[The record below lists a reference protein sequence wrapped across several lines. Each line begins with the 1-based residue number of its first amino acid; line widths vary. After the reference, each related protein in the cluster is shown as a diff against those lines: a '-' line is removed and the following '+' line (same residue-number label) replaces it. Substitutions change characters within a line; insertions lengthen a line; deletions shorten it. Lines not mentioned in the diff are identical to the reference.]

1 MGQFVQEGKKV
12 LFETLV
18 LVDKPTLDGEFPADE
33 DNLDNMN
40 YLAGKSLDWVN
51 KMACQGTLEAHEV
64 TGGVPNL
71 IITLEDMSAYTFGY
85 MSYFFFKACAMT
97 CYMLDIN
104 PFNQPGVEVYKKN
117 MFRLLGK
124 N

>member
-1 MGQFVQEGKKV
+1 MA
-12 LFETLV
+12 FE
-18 LVDKPTLDGEFPADE
+18 
-33 DNLDNMN
+33 
-40 YLAGKSLDWVN
+40 
-51 KMACQGTLEAHEV
+51 GTLEAHEV

-71 IITLEDMSAYTFGY
+71 IINLEDTSAYTFGY
-85 MSYFFFKACAMT
+85 MCQFFFMACAMT
-97 CYMLDIN
+97 CYMIDIN